1 VVLALAIMGAGASVD
16 YAAEAA
22 KPADAGDCAGK
33 DAAVAEVA
41 RIRKLLAAQVT
52 VAVATPVEVVATATI
67 VAQGDAIK
75 VTSAEQL
82 RKAAERGDAV
92 TVAGHIQAGGAGLDD
107 ANADEETA
115 LHLSAAKGHDAVVKL
130 LIAGG
135 ANLDIKDEYGMTALR
150 LSAGAPKKT
159 IGNGH
164 VACVQLLCKAG
175 ASANV
180 VCDYGWTPLMKACE
194 MGHKDICQ
202 ILLESSDVNVTAE
215 EKGGETALDKAKD
228 CDGAEDIVALL
239 LANGA

>member
-1 VVLALAIMGAGASVD
+1 MGAGASVD
-16 YAAEAA
+16 YAAETA
-22 KPADAGDCAGK
+22 KPADAADCADK

-41 RIRKLLAAQVT
+41 RLRKLLAGSAGSGGDSPL
-52 VAVATPVEVVATATI
+52 TPVETRDTEIVVAE
-67 VAQGDAIK
+67 GDAIK
-75 VTSAEQL
+75 TVGAEQL

-92 TVAGHIQAGGAGLDD
+92 TVAGHIQAGGAGLDE

-115 LHLSAAKGHDAVVKL
+115 LHLSAAKGHDTVVKL
-130 LIAGG
+130 LIEGG
-135 ANLDIKDEYGMTALR
+135 ANLDCTDEYGMTALR

-159 IGNGH
+159 ISEGH

-215 EKGGETALDKAKD
+215 ENGGETALDKAKD
-228 CDGAEDIVALL
+228 CDGAEDIVAMLL
-239 LANGA
+239 SKGA